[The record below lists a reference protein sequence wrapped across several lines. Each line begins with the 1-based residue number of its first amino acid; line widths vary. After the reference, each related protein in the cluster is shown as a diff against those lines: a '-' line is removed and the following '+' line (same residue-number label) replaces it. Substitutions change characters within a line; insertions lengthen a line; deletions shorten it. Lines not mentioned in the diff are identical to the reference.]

1 MDRVQLMPPHG
12 PRVIGTRHMASS
24 ANFLAAQAAF
34 AVLEAGGNAIDAGV
48 AGGIVLG
55 VVQGEFVHFA
65 GVAPM
70 IIHLAATGET
80 FSISGLGGWPRAAS
94 ADYFHRHHGGRI
106 PPGIMRTV
114 VPAAPDAWI
123 TALERFGTISFA
135 EAARIAIGLARE
147 GFAAQSITSDLIA
160 RHADTVGQWPSSAA
174 IYLPDGAPPR
184 AGDRFF
190 QTDLAASIQY
200 MADQEFAANQR
211 GGRLA

>member
-94 ADYFHRHHGGRI
+94 ADYFHRHHGGRRSA
-106 PPGIMRTV
+106 GAMSAV
-114 VPAAPDAWI
+114 VSVAPRAWL
-123 TALERFGTISFA
+123 TALDHFCIIS
-135 EAARIAIGLARE
+135 L
-147 GFAAQSITSDLIA
+147 
-160 RHADTVGQWPSSAA
+160 
-174 IYLPDGAPPR
+174 
-184 AGDRFF
+184 
-190 QTDLAASIQY
+190 
-200 MADQEFAANQR
+200 
-211 GGRLA
+211 